1 LRKSSNPIDEENLKK
16 VSHLV
21 TPNVIES
28 KKKKKKTK
36 RALKIYPFITDLS
49 EWKKKQR
56 IDPETKVF
64 IILGGYP
71 DLKHSFLERGWIEN
85 PDSNSLCFDVKWTL
99 FAKDI
104 IYEKLQVLKI
114 DSIFKIYIFS
124 KIFFF

>member
-1 LRKSSNPIDEENLKK
+1 MRENSNPNTNPLDEENLKK
-16 VSHLV
+16 ISHLV
-21 TPNVIES
+21 TPNVTEN
-28 KKKKKKTK
+28 KKKKKKNK
-36 RALKIYPFITDLS
+36 RTLKIYPFITDLA

-71 DLKHSFLERGWIEN
+71 DLKHSLLARGWIEN

-104 IYEKLQVLKI
+104 LYEKLQVKYL
-114 DSIFKIYIFS
+114 IFFS
-124 KIFFF
+124 KLRFF

>member
-1 LRKSSNPIDEENLKK
+1 MKK

-21 TPNVIES
+21 TPNTQET

-36 RALKIYPFITDLS
+36 KQLKIYPFITDFA

-56 IDPETKVF
+56 LDPETKIF

-71 DLKHSFLERGWIEN
+71 DLKQSLLERGWLEN
-85 PDSNSLCFDVKWTL
+85 PDSSSFCFDIKWTL

-104 IYEKLQVLKI
+104 SYEKLQVLHFEFKFNI
-114 DSIFKIYIFS
+114 FWFFRIFKL
-124 KIFFF
+124 